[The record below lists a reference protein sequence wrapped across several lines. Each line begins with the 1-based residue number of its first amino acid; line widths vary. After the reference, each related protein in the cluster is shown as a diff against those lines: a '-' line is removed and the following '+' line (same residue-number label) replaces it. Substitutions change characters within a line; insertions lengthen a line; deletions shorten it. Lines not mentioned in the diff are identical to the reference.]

1 MIRALILSTLV
12 SITTILQAQSYEAQ
26 YLSQYSHGT
35 GWSLIYTDILIGDIN
50 LDSVPDVIFT
60 MAEGYQLGYGR
71 MENGKIRFDLQ
82 PVDYYRYG
90 WWYFNGQLVDYDH
103 DGDLDFF
110 TASSNNFDF
119 NRTYIMQNE
128 GGQLVDTFR
137 QASPEFVDKA
147 LLKFARFNDDNED
160 DLLYQVTQPLTVHLQ
175 DGATGELQS
184 LPFSAYSI
192 SSRDY
197 NHDGL
202 LDFHQT
208 EANSATYHTQTDHL
222 YLNNGDYTFN
232 HYETPGYLSHPAGLE
247 TPPWG
252 DFDGDGMDDQFAKPL
267 GFAGLGYVF
276 KSNMKSQNEAR
287 FDTLI
292 ISTSQYDNARIV
304 MDVTGDGTEDII
316 VFSQD
321 SLYFIETD
329 EDMQFNVYAQAGVW
343 HPELIRQH
351 PDLPQGTF
359 LAITGSALPLILQVS
374 YDDISGLHLEQDYNA
389 FSPFVLTE
397 SIYASAFTRLDV
409 DADGLAELCINAE
422 FTVASVEVQP
432 DSSLGERKVY
442 TAFDNF
448 SGSAISAGDW
458 NGDGHDDLFLSDHS
472 LTYVAIRQP
481 DSTLSDRILLAE
493 GLLFDAYDFDQNGFS
508 DLLISSYDSVFI
520 LYNQDGAIIRQEIV
534 TTGMPFPSFTVFD
547 PNADGYPDVALS
559 RDTTYV
565 FMNDGAG
572 NFSLTNIKIPGNLA
586 HSTLPNSPYLF
597 NVLFQSN
604 SGVSFYRPNLYRI
617 SDDGQE
623 AEWIAGYVWV
633 DSVVSNRE
641 AWLINFDGDSMPDML
656 FNVGALS
663 EIAWKALLI
672 NEQGATYDI
681 ITVPNAF
688 VLGAE
693 DATSHSAT
701 DIVFAKGAKAYL
713 LHGLPP
719 GTTSTSSSPH
729 EKSLDV
735 TIFPNPLPPGSPFTL
750 SYESEYTGP
759 VWIEL
764 YLSDGRPYRRFLQVK
779 TDRRFECSLEAI
791 PGNTKAMI
799 MRIVDGSGAAAK
811 KLIQLGG

>member
-1 MIRALILSTLV
+1 MIRALILSTLI

-50 LDSVPDVIFT
+50 LDSIPDVIFT

-71 MENGKIRFDLQ
+71 MENDKIRFDLQ

-90 WWYFNGQLVDYDH
+90 WWYFNGQLVDYDY

-137 QASPEFVDKA
+137 QAAPEYVDKA
-147 LLKFARFNDDNED
+147 LLKFARFNDDDVD
-160 DLLYQVTQPLTVHLQ
+160 DLLYQVTQPLSVHLQ

-192 SSRDY
+192 SSLDF

-232 HYETPGYLSHPAGLE
+232 HYETPGYLSQPAGLE

-276 KSNMKSQNEAR
+276 KSNMNSQNAAR

-304 MDVTGDGTEDII
+304 MDVTGDGTEDLI

-321 SLYFIETD
+321 SLYFLETD
-329 EDMQFNVYAQAGVW
+329 EDMQINVYALPGIF
-343 HPELIRQH
+343 HPAMIRHH

-359 LAITGSALPLILQVS
+359 LAITEGGLPLLLQIS
-374 YDDISGLHLEQDYNA
+374 YHDSLGLHLEQDYNA
-389 FSPFVLTE
+389 FTPFVLTE
-397 SIYASAFTRLDV
+397 SIYASAMTHLDV
-409 DADGLAELCINAE
+409 DADGLTEVCINAE
-422 FTVASVEVQP
+422 YIVASVEVQP
-432 DSSLGERKVY
+432 DSTMGEYKVY
-442 TAFDNF
+442 TAFDNY

-458 NGDGHDDLFLSDHS
+458 NGDGHDDLFLSDHA
-472 LTYVAIRQP
+472 LTYVALRQS
-481 DSTLSDRILLAE
+481 DSTLSDRILLTK
-493 GLLFDAYDFDQNGFS
+493 GLLFDAHDFDQNGFS
-508 DLLISSYDSVFI
+508 DLLISSYDSVFV
-520 LYNQDGAIIRQEIV
+520 LYNQGGAIVRQEIID
-534 TTGMPFPSFTVFD
+534 TGMFFPSFTVFD
-547 PNADGYPDVALS
+547 PNADGYPDVALGL
-559 RDTTYV
+559 DTTHV

-572 NFSLTNIKIPGNLA
+572 NFSPTTATIPGRLA
-586 HSTLPNSPYLF
+586 HSTLPNTPYLF
-597 NVLFQSN
+597 TILHQSI
-604 SGVSFYRPNLYRI
+604 SGTNLYRPNLYRMV
-617 SDDGQE
+617 DDGQA
-623 AEWIAGYVWV
+623 AEWIAGYIWV
-633 DSVVSNRE
+633 DSLINFRE
-641 AWLINFDGDSMPDML
+641 SWLINFDGDSIPDMV
-656 FNVGALS
+656 FNIGALRD
-663 EIAWKALLI
+663 IAWKVVPV
-672 NEQGATYDI
+672 NDQGAVYDI

-693 DATSHSAT
+693 DATSQNAT

-713 LHGLPP
+713 AHGLPP
-719 GTTSTSSSPH
+719 GITSTNSSPS
-729 EKSLDV
+729 EASLDL
-735 TIFPNPLPPGSPFTL
+735 TIYPNPLPPGNTCMV

-759 VWIEL
+759 VWVAL
-764 YLSDGRPYRRFLQVK
+764 YLTDGRLYRRFLHVK
-779 TDRRFECSLEAI
+779 TDRKFECSLEAI

-799 MRIVDGSGAAAK
+799 VRIVDGNGAAAK
-811 KLIQLGG
+811 KLIQVGG

>member
-1 MIRALILSTLV
+1 MIKSLLLSALICISAALP
-12 SITTILQAQSYEAQ
+12 AQSFEQQ

-50 LDSVPDVIFT
+50 LDTVPDVIFT

-71 MENGKIRFDLQ
+71 MENGKISFDLQ

-119 NRTYIMQNE
+119 TRTFIMQNE

-137 QASPEFVDKA
+137 QAAPEFVDKA
-147 LLKFARFNDDNED
+147 LLKFARFNDDNVD
-160 DLLYQVTQPLTVHLQ
+160 DLLYQVTQPLSIHLQ

-197 NHDGL
+197 NHDGWM
-202 LDFHQT
+202 DFHQF
-208 EANSATYHTQTDHL
+208 EANSATYQTQTDHL
-222 YLNNGDYTFN
+222 YLNNGDYTYN
-232 HYETPGYLSHPAGLE
+232 HYETSGYLSHPPGLE
-247 TPPWG
+247 SPPWG

-292 ISTSQYDNARIV
+292 ISTSQYDNARMV
-304 MDVTGDGTEDII
+304 MDVTGDGTEDLI
-316 VFSQD
+316 VFSED

-329 EDMQFNVYAQAGVW
+329 EDMQFNVYAQPGIF
-343 HPELIRQH
+343 HPALIRHH

-359 LAITGSALPLILQVS
+359 LAITGSGLPLVLKVS
-374 YDDISGLHLEQDYNA
+374 YDASGLHLEQDYNA

-397 SIYASAFTRLDV
+397 SVYASSMTRLDV
-409 DADGLAELCINAE
+409 DADGLPEICINAE

-432 DSSLGERKVY
+432 DSTLGERRVY
-442 TAFDNF
+442 TGFDNY
-448 SGSAISAGDW
+448 SGSTISAGDW
-458 NGDGHDDLFLSDHS
+458 NGDGHDDLFLSVYDQIH
-472 LTYVAIRQP
+472 VAMRQP
-481 DSTLSDRILLAE
+481 DSTLSDRVLLTE
-493 GLLFDAYDFDQNGFS
+493 GLLFDAHDFDQNGFS
-508 DLLISSYDSVFI
+508 DLLISSHDSVYI
-520 LYNQDGAIIRQEIV
+520 LFNQDGTIVRQEIV

-572 NFSLTNIKIPGNLA
+572 NFSATDARIPGKLA
-586 HSTLPNSPYLF
+586 HSTLPSSPYLF
-597 NVLFQSN
+597 TVLFQN
-604 SGVSFYRPNLYRI
+604 FGGASFYRPNLSRI
-617 SDDGQE
+617 SHDGQE

-633 DSVVSNRE
+633 DTVINFRE
-641 AWLINFDGDSMPDML
+641 AWLINFDGDSVPDML

-672 NEQGATYDI
+672 NEQGAVYDI
-681 ITVPNAF
+681 ITVPDAF

-693 DATSHSAT
+693 DATLHTAS
-701 DIVFAKGAKAYL
+701 DIIYAKGAKAYL

-719 GTTSTSSSPH
+719 GTTSTEIPSADSFD
-729 EKSLDV
+729 LTV
-735 TIFPNPLPPGSPFTL
+735 YPNPLPTGSPWTVRYD
-750 SYESEYTGP
+750 SDYTGP
-759 VWIEL
+759 IWIEL
-764 YLSDGRPYRRFLQVK
+764 YLSDGRLFRRYLQFK
-779 TDRRFECSLEAI
+779 TAQQFESSLDAI
-791 PGNTKAMI
+791 PGITSTMLV
-799 MRIVDGSGAAAK
+799 RIIDGNGTVTK
-811 KLIQLGG
+811 KLILIGG

>member
-1 MIRALILSTLV
+1 MIKPLLLSTLV
-12 SITTILQAQSYEAQ
+12 CLSAALPAQSFEQQ

-35 GWSLIYTDILIGDIN
+35 GWSLNYTDILIGDIN

-71 MENGKIRFDLQ
+71 IENGKISFDLQ

-90 WWYFNGQLVDYDH
+90 WWYFNGQLIDYDH

-119 NRTYIMQNE
+119 NRTFIMQNV

-147 LLKFARFNDDNED
+147 LLKFAKFNDDNVD
-160 DLLYQVTQPLTVHLQ
+160 DLLYQVTQPLSVHLQ

-197 NHDGL
+197 NKDGL

-232 HYETPGYLSHPAGLE
+232 HYETPGYLSQPPGLE
-247 TPPWG
+247 SPPWG
-252 DFDGDGMDDQFAKPL
+252 DFDGDGTDDQFAKPL

-292 ISTSQYDNARIV
+292 ISTSQYDDARMV
-304 MDVTGDGTEDII
+304 MDVTGDGTEDLI

-343 HPELIRQH
+343 HPALIRHQ

-359 LAITGSALPLILQVS
+359 LAMTGSGLPLLLKVS
-374 YDDISGLHLEQDYNA
+374 YDESLGLQLEQDYNA

-397 SIYASAFTRLDV
+397 SVYASSMTRLDV
-409 DADGLAELCINAE
+409 DADGLPEICINAE
-422 FTVASVEVQP
+422 FTVASVELQP
-432 DSSLGERKVY
+432 DSTLAERSVY
-442 TAFDNF
+442 TGFDNF
-448 SGSAISAGDW
+448 SGSTISAGDW
-458 NGDGHDDLFLSDHS
+458 NGDGHDDLFLSDHA
-472 LTYVAIRQP
+472 LIYVAIRQS
-481 DSTLSDRILLAE
+481 DSTLSDRILLTD
-493 GLLFDAYDFDQNGFS
+493 GLLFDAHDFDQNGFS
-508 DLLISSYDSVFI
+508 DLLITIYDSTFI
-520 LYNQDGAIIRQEIV
+520 LYNQDGAIVRQEIL
-534 TTGMPFPSFTVFD
+534 TTSMPFPDFTVFD

-559 RDTTYV
+559 RDTTFVY
-565 FMNDGAG
+565 MNDGAG
-572 NFSLTNIKIPGNLA
+572 NFSLTSIKIPGNLA
-586 HSTLPNSPYLF
+586 HSALPNSPYLF
-597 NVLFQSN
+597 TVLFQSN
-604 SGVSFYRPNLYRI
+604 SGVSLYRPNLYRI
-617 SDDGQE
+617 SDDGLE

-633 DSVVSNRE
+633 DTVINSRE
-641 AWLINFDGDSMPDML
+641 AWLINFDGDSVPDML

-663 EIAWKALLI
+663 DIAWKAILI
-672 NEQGATYDI
+672 NEQGAVYDI
-681 ITVPNAF
+681 ITVPDAF
-688 VLGAE
+688 ILGAE
-693 DATSHSAT
+693 DATSHTAS
-701 DIVFAKGAKAYL
+701 DIIYAKGAKAYL

-719 GTTSTSSSPH
+719 DPTSIISPP
-729 EKSLDV
+729 EESFDLTV
-735 TIFPNPLPPGSPFTL
+735 YPNPLPPGSPWTVRYD
-750 SYESEYTGP
+750 SDYTGSL
-759 VWIEL
+759 WIEL
-764 YLSDGRPYRRFLQVK
+764 YLSDGSLYKRYLQLK
-779 TDRRFECSLEAI
+779 TDQRFECTLDAI
-791 PGNTKAMI
+791 PGPTKTMLV
-799 MRIVDGSGAAAK
+799 RIVDGKGAVSK